1 MSFEREEPERVTRMY
16 GEEASK
22 SSRERVPAEERER
35 EKKNKEEKN

>member
-22 SSRERVPAEERER
+22 SFEGENGGGGTRKR
-35 EKKNKEEKN
+35 KK